1 MSKFKKTKKK
11 KDQEDKEMAW
21 ARANVD
27 HPDED
32 GYTPLMVVANNG
44 QWEVAR

>member
-1 MSKFKKTKKK
+1 
-11 KDQEDKEMAW
+11 MAW

-32 GYTPLMVVANNG
+32 GYTPLMYSASVG
-44 QWEVAR
+44 QCEIAR